1 MIIITNFNKLIEI
14 CYLLIYSQEML
25 SRDANIN
32 IDRKI
37 KDLPASLVLHNRQTL
52 FLSNKSKQLPNINL
66 IELEAF

>member
-1 MIIITNFNKLIEI
+1 
-14 CYLLIYSQEML
+14 ML